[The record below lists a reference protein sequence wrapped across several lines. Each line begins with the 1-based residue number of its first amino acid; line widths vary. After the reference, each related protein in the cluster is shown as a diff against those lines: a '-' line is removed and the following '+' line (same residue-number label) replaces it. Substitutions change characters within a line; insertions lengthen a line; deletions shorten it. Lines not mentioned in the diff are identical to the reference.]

1 MDLGNNCNS
10 DWCLDLFL
18 TWRSA
23 DTSLN
28 EINPTHIRQLED
40 HPPSTHTKLHDCIL

>member
-10 DWCLDLFL
+10 NWCLDLHL
-18 TWRSA
+18 TWYS
-23 DTSLN
+23 DYTSLN
-28 EINPTHIRQLED
+28 ETDTPNARQLED